1 MHLLLTNDD
10 GFHSPLLALLCRAA
24 AARGHRVTVCAPALP
39 QSAKSHALTVHSPLC
54 ARSATMEG
62 SAAAWQVEGTP
73 ADCARLGLRALVQEP
88 VDLVISGINDGWNL
102 GLLTYVSGTVAAAR
116 EAAFL
121 GYPALA
127 VSAGVDTPE
136 ETIRFLAEWA
146 VRLGEQIPAAHL
158 PPQTLVNVNIPACT
172 IARLRAPRLCPVS
185 TVYDR
190 SGYARWDS
198 DRGSFYVSGNLELN
212 MDGLDPSSDDALI
225 RQDHITVSLI
235 NPRPLDASLWSALL
249 DEM

>member
-62 SAAAWQVEGTP
+62 AAAAWQVEGTP
-73 ADCARLGLRALVQEP
+73 ADCTRLGLRALAQEP

-136 ETIRFLAEWA
+136 ETVRFLAEWA
-146 VRLGEQIPAAHL
+146 VRLGEGFPAPIFPRKPWSMSTY
-158 PPQTLVNVNIPACT
+158 PP
-172 IARLRAPRLCPVS
+172 APSPGCAPH
-185 TVYDR
+185 
-190 SGYARWDS
+190 GYA
-198 DRGSFYVSGNLELN
+198 
-212 MDGLDPSSDDALI
+212 PSPPYMTA
-225 RQDHITVSLI
+225 RAT
-235 NPRPLDASLWSALL
+235 PAGTATGAASTSAAIWN
-249 DEM
+249 

>member
-54 ARSATMEG
+54 ARPATMEG
-62 SAAAWQVEGTP
+62 AAAAWQVEGTP
-73 ADCARLGLRALVQEP
+73 ADCARLGLRALAQEP

-127 VSAGVDTPE
+127 LSAGVDTPE
-136 ETIRFLAEWA
+136 ETLHFLAEWA
-146 VRLGEQIPAAHL
+146 VRLGERIPGASL
-158 PPQTLVNVNIPACT
+158 PPQTLVNVNMPACT

-190 SGYARWDS
+190 SGYACWDS
-198 DRGSFYVSGNLELN
+198 NRGRFYVSGNLELN